1 MTDGNR
7 RRTAL
12 SLTDQTDAEL
22 VALAQ
27 AAMPGDTRAFD
38 ELVRR
43 HERRVLVNCRVI
55 TRSPAN
61 AEDLAQDVMVKA
73 YFALKRFEG
82 RSKFS
87 TWVNRIKVNHCL
99 NFLQKRAGKQFVDID
114 DTPLEGG
121 EETDRALHR
130 QDMRTQIE
138 ATLEQMPTSLRVPLI
153 MRDLD
158 KLSYQ
163 DIAESLGLGLSA
175 VKMRIKRGR
184 EMFRTLY
191 GDGPGR

>member
-1 MTDGNR
+1 MGNR
-7 RRTAL
+7 SRRRESLDL
-12 SLTDQTDAEL
+12 SSQTDAEL
-22 VALAQ
+22 VAIAQ
-27 AAMPGDTRAFD
+27 AAVPGDTRAFD

-43 HERRVLVNCRVI
+43 HERRVLVNCRMI
-55 TRSPAN
+55 TRSPDN
-61 AEDLAQDVMVKA
+61 APDLAQDVMVKA

-82 RSKFS
+82 RAKFS

-99 NFLQKRAGKQFVDID
+99 NFLQKRAGKHFVDID

-121 EETDRALHR
+121 QATDAELQRK
-130 QDMRTQIE
+130 DMRAQIE

-158 KLSYQ
+158 KLPYQ
-163 DIAESLGLGLSA
+163 DIADALGIKLSA

-184 EMFRTLY
+184 ETFRTLY

>member
-1 MTDGNR
+1 MTVR
-7 RRTAL
+7 SL
-12 SLTDQTDAEL
+12 SDAEL
-22 VALAQ
+22 VAQAQ
-27 AAMPGDTRAFD
+27 SAMAGDTRAFD

-43 HERRVLVNCRVI
+43 HERRVLVNCRII

-73 YFALKRFEG
+73 YFAIKRFEG

-87 TWVNRIKVNHCL
+87 TWISRIKVNHCI
-99 NFLQKRAGKQFVDID
+99 NFLQKQKGKQFIDIED
-114 DTPLEGG
+114 VPLEGG
-121 EETDRALHR
+121 EATDRNR
-130 QDMRTQIE
+130 DRTDMRSAIE
-138 ATLEQMPTSLRVPLI
+138 ATIEQMPTSLRVPLI

-158 KLSYQ
+158 QLTYQ
-163 DIAESLGLGLSA
+163 EIADALGLKLSA

-184 EMFRTLY
+184 ALFRELY

>member
-1 MTDGNR
+1 MR
-7 RRTAL
+7 AL
-12 SLTDQTDAEL
+12 PDAEL

-27 AAMPGDTRAFD
+27 QAMPGDTRAFD

-55 TRSPAN
+55 TRSPSS

-73 YFALKRFEG
+73 YFAIKRFEG
-82 RSKFS
+82 RAKFS
-87 TWVNRIKVNHCL
+87 TWLNRIKVNHCL

-114 DTPLEGG
+114 DTHLEGG
-121 EETDRALHR
+121 ESTDRGVDR

-138 ATLEQMPTSLRVPLI
+138 ATLAQMPASLRVPLV

-158 KLSYQ
+158 QLPYQ
-163 DIAESLGLGLSA
+163 DIADALGLKLSA

-184 EMFRTLY
+184 TMFRELY